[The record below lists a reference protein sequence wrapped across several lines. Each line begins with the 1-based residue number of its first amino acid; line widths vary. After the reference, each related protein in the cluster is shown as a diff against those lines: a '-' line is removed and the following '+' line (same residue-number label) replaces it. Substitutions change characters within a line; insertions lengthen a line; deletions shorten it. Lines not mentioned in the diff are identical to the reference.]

1 MTALPNATF
10 DDMQTFVSTIMRV
23 IKDGASTPGK
33 AGTWR
38 PLNAEQLAQTDL
50 QSEQTY
56 YDEERPEE
64 DETNRKH
71 SDQSLDWM
79 TKIHRAVA
87 MREPFESGAPLP
99 SDAFLSVGERQ
110 MPTWEAISALL
121 QGFDPTTPVP
131 SPWKT
136 GIVLNVGFGAD
147 FTPEPANPE
156 TGRQRPSTSPSSH
169 HQRPLQGAF

>member
-50 QSEQTY
+50 QSEQTH
-56 YDEERPEE
+56 YDEEKPEE
-64 DETNRKH
+64 DETSRKH

-79 TKIHRAVA
+79 TQIRHAVA
-87 MREPFESGAPLP
+87 MRKPFESGAPLP
-99 SDAFLSVGERQ
+99 SDELLSIGERQ
-110 MPTWEAISALL
+110 VRPWEQISALL
-121 QGFDPTTPVP
+121 YHSDSTTQVL
-131 SPWKT
+131 SPRRPNSCST
-136 GIVLNVGFGAD
+136 SGSEQTSHLSPL
-147 FTPEPANPE
+147 T
-156 TGRQRPSTSPSSH
+156 QRPGGNNPVTK
-169 HQRPLQGAF
+169 